1 MNYLDLFSG
10 IGGFTLGLQHAG
22 FEFDWHGYSEIDPYA
37 ESIYQKQFPDAHK
50 IGDISNVNTKALPKI
65 ELITLGWPCQDVS
78 IAGRRGGLQAAR
90 SGLFFEAIKILRTV
104 RPNYFIAENVKGLFS
119 SNNGADF
126 TIVLQEIT
134 NIGYDCQWQLLNTR
148 WVLPQNRERIY
159 FVGHLR
165 ERPRPEIFPLTES
178 TLWTPS
184 SQEAAQRTGSRIRSE
199 DSKDIASSILK
210 RYGGDGCD
218 TIVDIGDA
226 CDGYGASGR
235 IQDQEGDCS
244 TLLKAMGTGGN
255 NVPLIQEG
263 QIGEHDNMGQRVYST
278 EGISTTLRSQGGGQG
293 AKTGL
298 YSVPRAFTE
307 ARTDE
312 AKKIRRET
320 KDKDFSPRRG
330 KELVLRDDEFSNTIT
345 SGQSKEHWIAIGSN
359 TKKGFEEAEEGD
371 SIDLKFASSKTRR
384 GRVGK
389 GVAKTLDHD
398 TQQGVVDGMSV
409 RRLTPMECERLQG
422 FPDGW
427 TEGLSDTRRYQAL
440 GNAVSVPI
448 VAAVA
453 KKLKGEID
461 ENRTT
466 EGK

>member
-10 IGGFTLGLQHAG
+10 IGGFTKGLLNAG
-22 FEFDWHGYSEIDPYA
+22 FKFDWHGYSEIDTYA

-50 IGDISNVNTKALPKI
+50 IGDISNVNTKTLPKI

-126 TIVLQEIT
+126 TIVLQEIA

-159 FVGHLR
+159 FVGYLR
-165 ERPRPEIFPLTES
+165 ERPRPEVFPLTES

-184 SQEAAQRTGSRIRSE
+184 SQEATQRTGSRIRSE

-218 TIVDIGDA
+218 TVVQIGDA

-298 YSVPRAFTE
+298 YT
-307 ARTDE
+307 
-312 AKKIRRET
+312 IRE
-320 KDKDFSPRRG
+320 
-330 KELVLRDDEFSNTIT
+330 
-345 SGQSKEHWIAIGSN
+345 N
-359 TKKGFEEAEEGD
+359 TKKGYTEAEEGD

-389 GVAKTLDHD
+389 GIAATLDHD

-409 RRLTPMECERLQG
+409 RRLTPLECERLQG
-422 FPDGW
+422 FPDRW
-427 TEGLSDTRRYQAL
+427 TEGLSDTRRYQCL

-448 VAAVA
+448 VTAVA

-461 ENRTT
+461 
-466 EGK
+466 G

>member
-1 MNYLDLFSG
+1 
-10 IGGFTLGLQHAG
+10 
-22 FEFDWHGYSEIDPYA
+22 
-37 ESIYQKQFPDAHK
+37 
-50 IGDISNVNTKALPKI
+50 
-65 ELITLGWPCQDVS
+65 VS

-178 TLWTPS
+178 VLWNTKTR
-184 SQEAAQRTGSRIRSE
+184 EATQRTGSRIRSE
-199 DSKDIASSILK
+199 DSKDIASSLLK

-218 TIVDIGDA
+218 TIVQIGAA

-235 IQDQEGDCS
+235 VQDQEGDCS

-255 NVPLIQEG
+255 NVPLI
-263 QIGEHDNMGQRVYST
+263 
-278 EGISTTLRSQGGGQG
+278 
-293 AKTGL
+293 
-298 YSVPRAFTE
+298 VPE
-307 ARTDE
+307 
-312 AKKIRRET
+312 
-320 KDKDFSPRRG
+320 
-330 KELVLRDDEFSNTIT
+330 
-345 SGQSKEHWIAIGSN
+345 N
-359 TKKGFEEAEEGD
+359 TKKGFKEAEEGD

-389 GVAKTLDHD
+389 GIASTIDHD
-398 TQQGVVDGMSV
+398 TQQGVVDNMNI

-422 FPDGW
+422 FPDNW

-453 KKLKGEID
+453 KKLKEEID
-461 ENRTT
+461 
-466 EGK
+466 G